1 MKRNFIVPI
10 PTSQTLVRWAT
21 DVHNYLRTTNTG
33 AVEPETILM
42 QHQIG
47 GEKATVDGLLMWDTA
62 GYPVVSKGGEWRQLV
77 LADGYAIFDQDA
89 DITAAAANTAYKIA
103 LDDIASEGIT
113 LTGSPATDITFLEA
127 GLYSIAFTAQIESTS
142 GSTVNFRFWPR
153 VNTVD
158 VAGSTI
164 VASLHNNGATI
175 TVSRTAIFNFAAG
188 DVLNAMWATDST
200 SGSLKAHAATS
211 YAPASPSVTLAISRV
226 QQ

>member
-1 MKRNFIVPI
+1 MKRGFIVPV
-10 PTSQTLVRWAT
+10 PTAATLLKWAQ
-21 DVHNYLRTTNTG
+21 DIHVYLRDTNNN
-33 AVEPETILM
+33 AVEPQTVLM

-47 GEKATVDGLLMWDTA
+47 SEKASVDGLLMWDVA
-62 GYPVVSKGGEWRQLV
+62 GYPVVSKGGEWRQIV
-77 LADGYAIFDQDA
+77 LADGYAIFSQDA
-89 DITAAAANTAYKIA
+89 DITAAMADTAYKIA

-127 GLYSIAFTAQIESTS
+127 GLYSIAFTAQIASTS
-142 GSTVNFRFWPR
+142 SSTVNFRFWPR

-175 TVSRTAIFNFAAG
+175 TVSRTAVFNFAAG

-211 YAPASPSVTLAISRV
+211 YAPAAPSVTLVISRV